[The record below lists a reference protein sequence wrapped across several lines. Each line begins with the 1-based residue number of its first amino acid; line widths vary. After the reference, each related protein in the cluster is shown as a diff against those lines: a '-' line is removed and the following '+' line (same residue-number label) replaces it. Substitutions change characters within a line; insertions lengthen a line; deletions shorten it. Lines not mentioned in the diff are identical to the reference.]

1 MTATLDVP
9 EQNQDLVLD
18 QSADD
23 YWNHY
28 QLTFALYSVSDRA
41 IPSAFDGLKPGQRRL
56 LYQMHDSGLQP
67 GNKPQKSSKICSAVT
82 GNLHPHGGASM
93 YGAAALMAADF
104 QRVKVIDGQGAFP
117 RIQGDIPA
125 ADRYTEM
132 RLSAPGAALTA
143 ELNDHA
149 VPMVQTFDGEW
160 IEPTMLPAQWP
171 VLLCNGAVGI
181 AEGWATKVPAHNPRE
196 VMAACRALLKTPN
209 MTDDRLVKLIPG
221 PDWGCGATVVGT
233 AGLRDYITTGR
244 GALTVRGTVSVD
256 GKNCIITEL
265 PPGVASNTVQD
276 RIRALVESGE
286 MSGVA
291 DMSDLTDRRN
301 GLRIVVTAKRGHNAE
316 QIREQL
322 LALTP
327 LESTFAASLVALD
340 EDRVPRWWNVREL
353 IGAFLH
359 LRDSVV
365 LHRSEYRLEKVTA
378 RRHLVAG
385 LMKIHLDIDAAVAV
399 IRGSDTVDDARQG
412 LQEHFDIDE
421 EQANYVLA
429 LQLRRL
435 TKLDVIEL
443 QAEADKLDA
452 EFAELTELVTN
463 PDARRVV
470 IDKELVET
478 AKLFKGPEFDR
489 RTVLDTE
496 ATPVASAADED
507 GPRERKVNAAWRL
520 DDRGVFSDSHGELL
534 TSGLGW
540 AVWTDGRV
548 KFTTGNGLPF
558 KIRDIPVA
566 PDITGLLCSGVLPE
580 GYHLALVTRRGKILR
595 IDPAA
600 VNPQGAAGN
609 GVAGVKLAGDGDEVI
624 GALPI
629 TCQNGEALLSISE
642 KGWKVTEVADIP
654 VKGRGGAGVGF
665 HPFVNGEDAL
675 LSVSVSPTG
684 FVRGKRA
691 VRAENRAKAS
701 TKGAG
706 TDVTPAPAPSPLN

>member
-1 MTATLDVP
+1 
-9 EQNQDLVLD
+9 
-18 QSADD
+18 
-23 YWNHY
+23 
-28 QLTFALYSVSDRA
+28 
-41 IPSAFDGLKPGQRRL
+41 L
-56 LYQMHDSGLQP
+56 L
-67 GNKPQKSSKICSAVT
+67 A
-82 GNLHPHGGASM
+82 
-93 YGAAALMAADF
+93 
-104 QRVKVIDGQGAFP
+104 R
-117 RIQGDIPA
+117 
-125 ADRYTEM
+125 
-132 RLSAPGAALTA
+132 
-143 ELNDHA
+143 
-149 VPMVQTFDGEW
+149 
-160 IEPTMLPAQWP
+160 
-171 VLLCNGAVGI
+171 
-181 AEGWATKVPAHNPRE
+181 
-196 VMAACRALLKTPN
+196 PN
-209 MTDDRLVKLIPG
+209 TTDDTLMKLLPG

-233 AGLRDYITTGR
+233 NGLREYITTGR
-244 GALTVRGTVSVD
+244 GQFTVRGTLTVD
-256 GKNCIITEL
+256 GKNVVITEL

-286 MSGVA
+286 LSGVA

-301 GLRIVVTAKRGHNAE
+301 GLRIVVTAKRGHSAE
-316 QIREQL
+316 TIRDQL

-340 EDRVPRWWNVREL
+340 EDRVPRWWSVREL
-353 IGAFLH
+353 ISAFLH

-412 LQEHFDIDE
+412 LQKRFEIDE

-452 EFAELTELVTN
+452 EFAELTELVSN
-463 PDARRVV
+463 PDARRKV

-489 RTVLDTE
+489 RTVLDFE
-496 ATPVASAADED
+496 ATPTVSGADED
-507 GPRERKVNAAWRL
+507 GPRERKVNTAWRL
-520 DDRGVFSDSHGELL
+520 DDRGVFSDSHGDLL

-540 AVWTDGRV
+540 AVWADGRV
-548 KFTTGNGLPF
+548 KFTNGNGLPF

-566 PDITGLLCSGVLPE
+566 PDITGLLCSGVLPD

-595 IDPAA
+595 IDPTA

-609 GVAGVKLAGDGDEVI
+609 GVAGVKLAAGDPEDTVI
-624 GALPI
+624 AALPV
-629 TCQNGEALLSISE
+629 TCQNGEAILSISE

-665 HPFVNGEDAL
+665 HPFVTGEDAL
-675 LSVSVSPTG
+675 LSATISPTG

-701 TKGAG
+701 VKGSG
-706 TDVTPAPAPSPLN
+706 GNEVTPAPSDSSN